1 MMRWAPIL
9 LLLPTT
15 LTGCAGVSF
24 LGYTTHGLYAEQIRT
39 VSVPIFKNT
48 GFRREVEFKLTQ
60 EVCRELERVG
70 FKVVSSDRADV
81 ELLGT
86 LNDFAKLGFGLD
98 GYTNPRGGMIMMYA
112 NVRYVEKKTGKT
124 VAEGDLKVDPQNYSL
139 QSSDTF
145 LIDVAQ
151 SLATAEDRAI
161 KDLAKNIVALLQT
174 PW

>member
-1 MMRWAPIL
+1 MMRSSPIL
-9 LLLPTT
+9 LLLPIA
-15 LTGCAGVSF
+15 LSGCAGVSF
-24 LGYTTHGLYAEQIRT
+24 LGYTTHGLYAEHIRT

-48 GFRREVEFKLTQ
+48 GFRRDVEFKLTQ
-60 EVCRELERVG
+60 EVVRELERVG
-70 FKVVSSDRADV
+70 FKVVSSERADV

-98 GYTNPRGGMIMMYA
+98 GYTNPRGGMLMMYA
-112 NVRYVEKKTGKT
+112 NVRYVERKTGR
-124 VAEGDLKVDPQNYSL
+124 VLQEGEIKVDPANYTL
-139 QSSDTF
+139 QSTDTF

-151 SLATAEDRAI
+151 SMATAEDRAI

>member
-1 MMRWAPIL
+1 MAPVL
-9 LLLPTT
+9 
-15 LTGCAGVSF
+15 A
-24 LGYTTHGLYAEQIRT
+24 
-39 VSVPIFKNT
+39 
-48 GFRREVEFKLTQ
+48 
-60 EVCRELERVG
+60 
-70 FKVVSSDRADV
+70 
-81 ELLGT
+81 

-112 NVRYVEKKTGKT
+112 NVRYVERKTGKT
-124 VAEGDLKVDPQNYSL
+124 VAEGDLKVDPTTYTL